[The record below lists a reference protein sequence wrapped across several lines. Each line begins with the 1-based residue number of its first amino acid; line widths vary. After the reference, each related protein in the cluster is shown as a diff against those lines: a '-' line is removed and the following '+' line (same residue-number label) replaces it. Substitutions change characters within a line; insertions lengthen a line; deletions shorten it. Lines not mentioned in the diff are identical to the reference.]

1 MPATDTS
8 STSVAS
14 TAFSWRW
21 KLPALFAL
29 MAVLTV
35 AAFGIVAYRAV
46 RAAAIESAQVRL
58 RSALAEI
65 TTILELGAINQLDV
79 LRTSASDPAIVS
91 ALKGPRRPA
100 SAGAVAA
107 LTPLQGAEGDA
118 VVELIGADGVTRQ
131 VLPESTPAS
140 PNQTFDFPPDATI
153 NPMLERDDALFMQS
167 SVSVRDQ
174 GAAVGGIR
182 VTRRLGQ
189 GTAHRRI
196 AEKLLGDDVALLVGN
211 QNGTLWLN
219 GRAVSYPLG
228 AGTPTTHTR
237 EGRDWVSVSTPV
249 RQTPWLAALE
259 LPEHAAL
266 APARALYTPFVII
279 GALIAIGAALLGVP
293 VSRTITNPLADVTAA
308 AEAVAR
314 GDRDVHLTSA
324 GRRDEIGRLAR
335 AFSTMAA
342 SVRGVHDRL
351 ESEIDARTGELTGAV
366 ARLQQLHEELRQ
378 SERFATLGRLSGSVG
393 TELRNPLGVMS
404 KVVFLLESLPDAS
417 PKLKDY
423 ASLLRTQIRL
433 SERLISDL
441 LDRARLGEPAYSTV
455 DVSRLVD
462 DVLDRAAI
470 PGAVRVERRFSTP
483 LPPMRLDRDQVTQ
496 ILWNVVTNA
505 VNAMQGRPGT
515 LTISV
520 SAAGA
525 RLRIEVRDTGP
536 GIDRADVERVFDP
549 SFTTKPQGVGLG
561 LSISRAFAR
570 ASGGDLFVSGAGGR
584 GACFVLDLPATPETS
599 VPDGVRPG
607 SDVGLTPV

>member
-1 MPATDTS
+1 
-8 STSVAS
+8 
-14 TAFSWRW
+14 
-21 KLPALFAL
+21 

-46 RAAAIESAQVRL
+46 RAAAIESAQARL

-65 TTILELGAINQLDV
+65 TTILELGALSQLDV

-100 SAGAVAA
+100 SAGTVAA
-107 LTPLQGAEGDA
+107 LKPLQGVAGEA

-131 VLPESTPAS
+131 VLPQSEPAG

-153 NPMLERDDALFMQS
+153 NPMLERDGALFMQS

-189 GTAHRRI
+189 GTANRRI

-211 QNGTLWLN
+211 QTGTLWLN
-219 GRAVSYPLG
+219 GRVVSYPLG
-228 AGTPTTHTR
+228 AGTPTTRTR
-237 EGRDWVSVSTPV
+237 EGRDWVSASMPV
-249 RQTPWLAALE
+249 PQTPWLVALE

-266 APARALYTPFVII
+266 APARALFAPFVII

-314 GDRDVHLTSA
+314 GERDVHLASA

-335 AFSTMAA
+335 AFATMAA
-342 SVRGVHDRL
+342 SVRGVHERL

-366 ARLQQLHEELRQ
+366 ARLQQLHEDLRQ
-378 SERFATLGRLSGSVG
+378 SERFATLARLSGSVG

-483 LPPMRLDRDQVTQ
+483 LPPMRLDRDQVSQ
-496 ILWNVVTNA
+496 ILWNLVTNA
-505 VNAMQGRPGT
+505 VNAMQGGPGT

-599 VPDGVRPG
+599 VADLPAG
-607 SDVGLTPV
+607 TPPAIQSAG